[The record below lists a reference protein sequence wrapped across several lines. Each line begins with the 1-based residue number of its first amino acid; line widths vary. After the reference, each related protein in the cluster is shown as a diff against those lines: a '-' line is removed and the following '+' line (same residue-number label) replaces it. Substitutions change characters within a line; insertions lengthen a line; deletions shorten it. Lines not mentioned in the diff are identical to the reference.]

1 MIQNRETP
9 EYIAVGR
16 FGRIRG
22 VSGEIYINLLT
33 DFPDRFQ
40 KGESFWIE
48 TENGWKKIKLVSGRH
63 YSNRLA
69 VKIEGIENPEDAKRL
84 TNSFLFVKKK
94 NLRKLPDGKFY
105 LFDLVDCRV
114 IDEEDRLYGRVID
127 VEEYPAND
135 LLVIKAKNGG
145 RYLFP
150 MVREY
155 IKKIDTDGKKIVI
168 DPPEGIFDSSDES

>member
-1 MIQNRETP
+1 MTQNRETP

-69 VKIEGIENPEDAKRL
+69 VKIE
-84 TNSFLFVKKK
+84 
-94 NLRKLPDGKFY
+94 
-105 LFDLVDCRV
+105 
-114 IDEEDRLYGRVID
+114 
-127 VEEYPAND
+127 
-135 LLVIKAKNGG
+135 
-145 RYLFP
+145 
-150 MVREY
+150 
-155 IKKIDTDGKKIVI
+155 
-168 DPPEGIFDSSDES
+168 

>member
-1 MIQNRETP
+1 
-9 EYIAVGR
+9 
-16 FGRIRG
+16 
-22 VSGEIYINLLT
+22 
-33 DFPDRFQ
+33 
-40 KGESFWIE
+40 
-48 TENGWKKIKLVSGRH
+48 
-63 YSNRLA
+63 
-69 VKIEGIENPEDAKRL
+69 
-84 TNSFLFVKKK
+84 
-94 NLRKLPDGKFY
+94 